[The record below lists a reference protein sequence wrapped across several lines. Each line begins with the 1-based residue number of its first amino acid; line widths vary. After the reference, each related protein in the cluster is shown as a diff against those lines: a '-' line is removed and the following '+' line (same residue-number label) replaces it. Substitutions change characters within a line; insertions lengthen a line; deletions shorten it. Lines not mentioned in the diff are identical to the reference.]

1 MNSCRN
7 ATLLLFFSLISL
19 GYSDTLASPI
29 YEYLKDLCPNGQL
42 PLTGS
47 KTVKT
52 CANLCPLGALC
63 YKGICCVPAPQC
75 RHPSYRTSTGFP
87 CLPNVKNNCP
97 ENSLCVS
104 SSQDGMHICCSSK
117 SIEKS
122 FPKTPKSTSVKIEKP
137 PQKTISSLLSSDSSQ
152 ICPRSHP
159 IVAHDGRSL
168 VLCKD
173 CVQGV
178 CAKFRT
184 SNVEVCCQNSDDIC
198 GQGSQILMDGMV
210 PRDCDKK
217 PCGKGYECS
226 LTPSGLR
233 VCCSLAK
240 CPSGVLARS
249 VCAAGC
255 LKNEKC
261 TEIQNEMWCC
271 PSSEEMTSSRPEF
284 NCRQGGKG
292 TGEKCDPAFPECSQ
306 GALCE
311 LNREKTAHICCKR
324 FRSRL
329 GNRKTIFPPPFR
341 YTTTTMMPT
350 TTTPEPFPFE
360 VVPNCQDPD
369 SRPLM
374 ENGLPYMC
382 LRIGDPCLRA
392 GYTCQESDIDD
403 VFVCCSVQ
411 ATQLN
416 RLLPPQIPMITLA
429 PPTTTEEPEEE
440 EEVVKQP
447 TCPFSYMP
455 SKNDHQ
461 EVQRCLTLFSLD
473 CPFGYTCLPSSTTDS
488 YLCCIRK
495 PAI

>member
-1 MNSCRN
+1 MS
-7 ATLLLFFSLISL
+7 
-19 GYSDTLASPI
+19 
-29 YEYLKDLCPNGQL
+29 
-42 PLTGS
+42 
-47 KTVKT
+47 
-52 CANLCPLGALC
+52 
-63 YKGICCVPAPQC
+63 
-75 RHPSYRTSTGFP
+75 
-87 CLPNVKNNCP
+87 
-97 ENSLCVS
+97 
-104 SSQDGMHICCSSK
+104 M
-117 SIEKS
+117 
-122 FPKTPKSTSVKIEKP
+122 KIEKP
-137 PQKTISSLLSSDSSQ
+137 VKSIKSTSFIVSSLVPSDSSQ
-152 ICPRSHP
+152 ICPKSHP
-159 IVAHDGRSL
+159 IIAHDGRSL

-198 GQGSQILMDGMV
+198 GPGSQVLMDGMV

-217 PCGKGYECS
+217 ACGKGYECS

-233 VCCSLAK
+233 VCCSLAR

-255 LKNEKC
+255 LRNEKC

-271 PSSEEMTSSRPEF
+271 PSEENSFSIRREYI
-284 NCRQGGKG
+284 CREGGKG
-292 TGEKCDPAFPECSQ
+292 TGEKCDPAFPACSQ

-311 LNREKTAHICCKR
+311 LNLENSAHIC
-324 FRSRL
+324 L
-329 GNRKTIFPPPFR
+329 GNRKTLLPPPYLFTS
-341 YTTTTMMPT
+341 TTQMPT
-350 TTTPEPFPFE
+350 TTTTTQEPFPFE

-382 LRIGDPCLRA
+382 LRLGDPCLRA

-416 RLLPPQIPMITLA
+416 RLLPPHIPVI
-429 PPTTTEEPEEE
+429 PKTTTEEPSEEIIA
-440 EEVVKQP
+440 QP
-447 TCPFSYMP
+447 SCPFSYMP